1 MSEPLS
7 ENPQRQK
14 PQRERQQYDDTDLR
28 LNAALQAVDVPVGL
42 RARLVQSVELA
53 SNELVAHELAA
64 HELANQELAT
74 RELVPVELLNTNGLM
89 NPAHVPSQTAG
100 VTMQLE
106 TRFGPHA
113 GKSRRLSRRSVIAAA
128 IAAGIGGVVFGYR
141 QLTFPVSQAWLV
153 ASTQNLLDQVHRGS
167 WQDLSEAETIAVRRF
182 LHEVGFSRQVPN
194 ASLVGMNRL
203 HPPRS
208 VKLATAYDLGNE
220 SILLDLTIER
230 GVQHLSHS
238 LIELGGSR
246 SDLVM
251 FAMSKDDRTL
261 VLAGPPAIRKHILP
275 AQTT

>member
-128 IAAGIGGVVFGYR
+128 IAAGIGG
-141 QLTFPVSQAWLV
+141 L
-153 ASTQNLLDQVHRGS
+153 
-167 WQDLSEAETIAVRRF
+167 F
-182 LHEVGFSRQVPN
+182 LAIGNSPC
-194 ASLVGMNRL
+194 
-203 HPPRS
+203 RS
-208 VKLATAYDLGNE
+208 VKRGWLRARRICLTRSIEALGR
-220 SILLDLTIER
+220 ICQR
-230 GVQHLSHS
+230 
-238 LIELGGSR
+238 
-246 SDLVM
+246 
-251 FAMSKDDRTL
+251 
-261 VLAGPPAIRKHILP
+261 RKL
-275 AQTT
+275 